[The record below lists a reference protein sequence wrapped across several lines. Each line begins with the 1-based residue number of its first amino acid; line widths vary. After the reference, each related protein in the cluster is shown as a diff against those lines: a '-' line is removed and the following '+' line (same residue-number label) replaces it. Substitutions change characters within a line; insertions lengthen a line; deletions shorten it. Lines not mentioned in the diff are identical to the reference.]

1 MPEDKLIKSGQ
12 FTIKRLLFLV
22 VAGLVLVGVVWS
34 GHLNIGYLLLTA
46 VLCVLLLLIAMDYGV
61 NMEKVEF
68 GSPVPQPNPNI
79 ISAADPERQA
89 TVSQSQMRA
98 RKRTGKPAKRRR

>member
-12 FTIKRLLFLV
+12 FTLKRFLFLIL
-22 VAGLVLVGVVWS
+22 AGLILVGVVWS
-34 GHLNIGYLLLTA
+34 GQLNLGYLLLTA

-68 GSPVPQPNPNI
+68 GSAAPVPNPNLV
-79 ISAADPERQA
+79 APVDVERQA
-89 TVSQSQMRA
+89 AVSRSQA
-98 RKRTGKPAKRRR
+98 RKRSGKPVKRRR